1 MKRLKLRFFL
11 LILMLTGFIAKESY
25 SQENIRLSQYFQ
37 NAQFYNPAF
46 SGIESFLDIKLG
58 HKQNLGAYEYAPKTS
73 FISLSAPFNASTRRA
88 TELYSLRI
96 STPSLYSKL
105 TQGVIEPYRH
115 GLGVVL
121 LNENQEAFTQQTA
134 MLSYAFHVSINK
146 KVNLSIGVSPY
157 YYRNQVDVTKIRFKD
172 DGTNGTTRD
181 QVIDKYAAS
190 GILYSTVGVNT
201 GILLY
206 AENIYIGYSIHGA
219 YRKNMSLAEDLSEDE
234 SLSDNQMTHTIMGG
248 YKVDFTENLQFCP
261 GFYFNIRPERPT
273 LYTINGKLKYENRYW
288 GGLAYST
295 SGNFSLI
302 AGMKVNETINLS
314 YSYDY
319 TVAGISNYLSGSHE
333 LILGFNLVR
342 NGSKRNYMW

>member
-1 MKRLKLRFFL
+1 MKRQNFTIFI
-11 LILMLTGFIAKESY
+11 LIISALVSLNGY
-25 SQENIRLSQYFQ
+25 GQENIRLSQYFQ

-58 HKQNLGAYEYAPKTS
+58 HKQNLGAYEFAPKTS
-73 FISLSAPFNASTRRA
+73 FISLSAPFNASSRRA

-105 TQGVIEPYRH
+105 TKSRVEPYKH
-115 GLGVVL
+115 GLGAVL

-134 MLSYAFHVSINK
+134 MITYAFHVKINK
-146 KVNLSIGVSPY
+146 KMNLSVGASPY
-157 YYRNQVDVTKIRFKD
+157 YYRNQVDVTKIKFRD

-181 QVIDKYAAS
+181 QVIDKYAAN
-190 GILYSTVGVNT
+190 GILYSTVGLNT

-206 AENIYIGYSIHGA
+206 SENVYFGYSLHGA
-219 YRKNMSLAEDLSEDE
+219 YRKNMSLAEDLSEDK

-248 YKVDFTENLQFCP
+248 YRVDLSENLVLCP
-261 GFYFNIRPERPT
+261 GFYLNIRPERPT
-273 LYTINGKLKYENRYW
+273 LYTINGKLKYENKYW

-302 AGMKVNETINLS
+302 AGMKLNETINVG

-333 LILGFNLVR
+333 LILGFNLIR